1 MARTLQFSGELQWP
15 LEDGKQ
21 AAKLPLSMSLA
32 YTSALAIEKVYAAP
46 VTDEAVTLPMTSA
59 KFLLLQATT
68 EDLDIKLN
76 GNANAV
82 TLKAGTGFLLVW
94 NEDGA
99 VTAMTVTAA
108 TVPATLKGYA
118 FA

>member
-1 MARTLQFSGELQWP
+1 MARTLQFTGELNWP

-21 AAKLPLSMSLA
+21 AAKLPLSMSLG
-32 YTSALAIEKVYAAP
+32 YTSVLHLEKVFAAP
-46 VTDEAVTLPMTSA
+46 VVDEAVTLPMASA
-59 KFLLLQATT
+59 KFLLLQANT
-68 EDLDIKLN
+68 EDLDVKIN
-76 GNANAV
+76 GSTTPI

-99 VTAMTVTAA
+99 ITSLSISAA
-108 TVPATLKGYA
+108 TVPATLKGYV